1 MTKKILL
8 LILLLPLLLMVCLF
22 TTTNTVSLAIN
33 VPVSGIEIN
42 GDKIVYLDLDKNES
56 YDVDYTIYP
65 TNAANKKVDFTMEK
79 VGDSRLP
86 ELLFENGKIIAKSVG
101 IAKVYLTTVDGGYKD
116 SFIVQ
121 VDSNSLQGIESYC
134 NVEKMYVG
142 DKAIITT
149 EFIPANTSNQLL
161 KYKSNNELVAIV
173 DERGYITGVGRGI
186 ATITIES
193 VENSEIYDTIVI
205 EILNKDIMD
214 ISQTSIYTWSQSGSF
229 NVSIDEIEEDYTLS
243 VNLYDK
249 NKNPLE
255 KNILTYEIDKS
266 NIEKGQVILKYNFVN
281 ENYIGKIII
290 EVKIK
295 TELNLE
301 VSKECEINKVK
312 DIEVSFAHDQVP
324 NFTVGQTSYLFV
336 NLNPSDADVTYE
348 ISLSNDNIM
357 ASAHRKQILINAIKP
372 GVTTI
377 YLKVINNE
385 NKEQFKETQIDVI
398 VLPSSFI
405 INELAVSYGIENI
418 WTIGKKEANGN
429 DSKFKLNLSFGNVEL
444 GEGFLENIKW
454 VSNKKEILIDHNGNI
469 QFSDNDFSGLVE
481 FKAIFEYDN
490 FTFESS
496 AFVARCITQGINVY
510 SYADLLK
517 TINNKNIVIL
527 HKNIE
532 EDFGYDENGNVV
544 YTEIDTTYDWTHYK
558 NLGRPNAPKVKVLL
572 QIKNDI
578 YGNGYMINA
587 HNVTYGLDNNG
598 QLSNDALFKGPLN
611 FVSMSEGEG
620 GLISVKAQDNIAFAL
635 YENVKLSNIV
645 LKSCNLLSDSNGQY
659 DLTDLNYVGT
669 TVEVLGD
676 NVTIEYSR
684 ISNGRNTLR
693 IFGDYND
700 PNKVINTYINNS
712 VLSSARDFIIRMGS
726 NAFEF
731 NKEVASPR
739 LPNDEGIKFPVYPN
753 YNQMSSEQKQE
764 YDEKYIKTFVN
775 VKNCAFKDSGIFSI
789 GIDSHFAG
797 EALRNGEQFIK
808 GLLASWYD
816 LAKTSYGA
824 KLVFEEDVRIYDWK
838 ELEKIDSSSLIEII
852 GESKYGE
859 QLKFDISEMINYV
872 SENPNFKNIVTKHN
886 NKNYV
891 HSGIAI
897 FGGGKNYGVC
907 EFKNYEF
914 YVLNGYSVS
923 LADVNKAFLSAAA
936 GNERFYF
943 LLHDSTNV
951 NFLPSKQE
959 EILNSKDAYAF
970 IYPKN

>member
-42 GDKIVYLDLDKNES
+42 GEKIIYLDLDKNES

-65 TNAANKKVDFTMEK
+65 TNAANKKVEFSMEK

-86 ELLFENGKIIAKSVG
+86 ELLFENDKIVAKSVG

-121 VDSNSLQGIESYC
+121 VDSKSLQGIESSC

-142 DKAIITT
+142 EKAIIST
-149 EFIPANTSNQLL
+149 EFIPSNTSNQLL
-161 KYKSNNELVAIV
+161 KYTSNNELVATV

-186 ATITIES
+186 ATILIES
-193 VENSEIYDTIVI
+193 VDNSEIKDTVVI
-205 EILNKDIMD
+205 EILNRDILD
-214 ISQTSIYTWSQSGSF
+214 ISQSSINTWSQTGTI
-229 NVSIDEIEEDYTLS
+229 NVSIDEIEEEYELS
-243 VNLYDK
+243 VNLYDN
-249 NKNPLE
+249 NKNPLGT
-255 KNILTYEIDKS
+255 NILLYEIDKT
-266 NIEKGQVILKYNFVN
+266 NIERGQILINYTFVDKDF
-281 ENYIGKIII
+281 IGKIFVEI
-290 EVKIK
+290 KIK

-301 VSKECEINKVK
+301 VKKECEINKVN
-312 DIEVSFAHDQVP
+312 DIDVSFDYNQVP

-336 NLNPSDADVTYE
+336 NLNPSDANVTYE
-348 ISLSNDNIM
+348 ITVNNDNIM
-357 ASAHRKQILINAIKP
+357 ATTSGKQILINALKP
-372 GVTTI
+372 GVSTVS
-377 YLKVINNE
+377 LKVINND

-398 VLPSSFI
+398 VLPSAFI
-405 INELAVSYGIENI
+405 ISELATSYGIENI
-418 WTIGKKEANGN
+418 WTIGKKDANGN
-429 DSKFKLNLSFGNVEL
+429 DSEFKLNLSFGNTEL
-444 GEGFLENIKW
+444 GKDFLENIKW
-454 VSNKKEILIDHNGNI
+454 VSNKIEVLIDNNGNI
-469 QFSDNDFSGLVE
+469 KFNDDDFNGLVE
-481 FKAIFEYDN
+481 FKAVFEYDN
-490 FTFESS
+490 FSFESS
-496 AFVARCITQGINVY
+496 SFVVRCIANGVNVF

-517 TINNKNIVIL
+517 TVNNKSIVVL

-532 EDFGYDENGNVV
+532 EDFGYDENGNIV
-544 YTEIDTTYDWTHYK
+544 YTEINTNYDWTHYK
-558 NLGRPNAPKVKVLL
+558 NLGRLEAPKVKVLL

-587 HNVTYGLDNNG
+587 HNIAYGLDNNG

-620 GLISVKAQDNIAFAL
+620 GLISVKAQDNIAFAV
-635 YENVKLSNIV
+635 YENVKLSNLE
-645 LKSCNLLSDSNGQY
+645 LKSCNLLADSNGQY

-669 TVEVLGD
+669 TVEVFGD

-693 IFGDYND
+693 IFGDYDD

-731 NKEVASPR
+731 NPEVASPR
-739 LPNDEGIKFPVYPN
+739 LPNDTGIKFPVYQN
-753 YNQMSSEQKQE
+753 YYQMTKEQKQE
-764 YDEKYIKTFVN
+764 YDEKFIKTFVN
-775 VKNCAFKDSGIFSI
+775 VKNSAFKDSGIFAI
-789 GIDSHFAG
+789 GIDAHFAG
-797 EALRNGEQFIK
+797 EALKNGEQFIK
-808 GLLASWYD
+808 GLLSSWYD

-824 KLVFEEDVRIYDWK
+824 KLTLEEDVRIYDWK
-838 ELEKIDSSSLIEII
+838 ELDKIDSSSLIEII
-852 GESKYGE
+852 GESQYAD
-859 QLKFDISEMINYV
+859 QLKFDISEMLHSI

-886 NKNYV
+886 NKDYV

-914 YVLNGYSVS
+914 YLLNGYSVS
-923 LADVNKAFLSAAA
+923 LADVNKAFLNAAA
-936 GNERFYF
+936 GNEKFYF

-959 EILNSKDAYAF
+959 EILNSSDAYSF
-970 IYPKN
+970 IYPNK